1 MDRKSIIGFVLIF
14 IIILTMPYYFKI
26 ISKNPPETTSEKVVE
41 QTPTLNTG
49 ETTPA
54 KLSESNLQSNWQH
67 LNSQGQQKPDTLTIE
82 NDLYRLKISSRG
94 GGTITSVILKNY
106 NKIIGRDTSLV
117 EMIPSFEAKRLFI
130 KYLKSN
136 GDSAII
142 DQNFQIVT
150 EHQAT
155 GKNYYR
161 ISDGDSLTIRFQLT
175 SDNNPIISRTFV
187 FYGDKYFINSFNDL
201 SGILNEMASDKYELV
216 WEGGIAYTEAMI
228 KEDVSY
234 SRASACVG
242 DEIENLDVKQGKTAM
257 AGLAGATYWTAIK
270 TKYFVVALIPHQPAE
285 GYLLTASGIPS
296 QGKDFQK
303 KFNMYMTLSASSEKA
318 VKIYL
323 GPLDYNIIKGIAPKI
338 ERLMNFGASL
348 IRPIS
353 IGIFWLFT
361 KMHLLIPNYG
371 WVLIIFSILLK
382 IVLTPLT
389 NSSTRSMKEMQ
400 NIQPQLNAIQEKYAS
415 DPQRLNN
422 ERLKLMREHNV
433 NPMGG
438 CLPLLLQMPIL
449 WALFIVFRTTI
460 ELRQA
465 PFIFWITDLSAP
477 DTIFTLPFPIPI
489 YGSQVN
495 VLPFIMAISQLVQQ
509 KISGASGNQQQKVM
523 TYFMTIFFFFL
534 FNQFPSG
541 LNLYYTLYNILSI
554 VQQKYFPPKPKPKKV
569 RKTTSQTLRQYQ
581 TKIRR
586 R

>member
-1 MDRKSIIGFVLIF
+1 MDRKSLIGFVLIF
-14 IIILTMPYYFKI
+14 VIILTMPYYFKI
-26 ISKNPPETTSEKVVE
+26 ISKNSPEVTQEKVIE
-41 QTPTLNTG
+41 KTPEG
-49 ETTPA
+49 VISETIPA
-54 KLSESNLQSNWQH
+54 QLSESHPSSEVQRSTSL
-67 LNSQGQQKPDTLTIE
+67 GAEKPDTLTIE

-94 GGTITSVILKNY
+94 GGTITSVVLKNY

-117 EMIPSFEAKRLFI
+117 EMIPPFEAKRLFI
-130 KYLKSN
+130 KYIKSN
-136 GDSAII
+136 GDSVTI
-142 DQNFQIVT
+142 DQNFRIFT
-150 EHQAT
+150 EQQET
-155 GKNYYR
+155 SKNYYK
-161 ISDGDSLTIRFQLT
+161 ISDGDSIIIQFQLPAG
-175 SDNNPIISRTFV
+175 DNIIVSRTFV
-187 FYGDKYFINSFNDL
+187 FYGDKYIINSYNDL
-201 SGILNEMASDKYELV
+201 GGILDEMASDKYDLV

-234 SRASACVG
+234 SRASACG
-242 DEIENLDVKQGKTAM
+242 GGETENLDVKPGKTGSAS
-257 AGLAGATYWTAIK
+257 LVGATYWTAIK
-270 TKYFVVALIPHQPAE
+270 TKYFVAALIPHQPAE
-285 GYLLTASGIPS
+285 GYRLTGLGVPL

-303 KFNMYMTLSASSEKA
+303 IFNMYLTLNASSENA

-323 GPLDYNIIKGIAPKI
+323 GPLDYSIIKGLAPNF
-338 ERLMNFGASL
+338 EHLMNFGFSL

-353 IGIFWLFT
+353 KGILWLFT
-361 KMHLLIPNYG
+361 KMHLFIPNYG
-371 WVLIIFSILLK
+371 WVLIIFSVLLK

-400 NIQPQLNAIQEKYAS
+400 NIQPQLNALQEKYAS

-422 ERLKLMREHNV
+422 ERLKLMREHGV

-465 PFIFWITDLSAP
+465 PFILWITDLSAP
-477 DTIFTLPFPIPI
+477 DTIFTLPFSIPI

-509 KISGASGNQQQKVM
+509 KISGAYGGKQQKVM
-523 TYFMTIFFFFL
+523 MYFMTIFFFFL

-554 VQQKYFPPKPKPKKV
+554 IQQKYFPPKPKPKKS
-569 RKTTSQTLRQYQ
+569 RKTNSQRLRQYQ
-581 TKIRR
+581 TRMR
-586 R
+586 GR